1 MGYSVKATT
10 MYADDWLRESINSSV
25 EKQCGKVFVICK
37 PSEAKI
43 IEEKITTERKSKL
56 YFLTGVVD
64 YSSLIERTCG
74 AEMSICYM
82 SQSLMES
89 CGLEGQRYTLTR
101 LRNQGWCSGEIVYF
115 SESDLAKLQEE

>member
-10 MYADDWLRESINSSV
+10 MYADDWLRESINTSI
-25 EKQCGKVFVICK
+25 EKQGGKVFVICK

-43 IEEKITTERKSKL
+43 IEEKITTERNSKL

-64 YSSLIERTCG
+64 YSSLIERICG

-89 CGLEGQRYTLTR
+89 CGLEGQRYILIR

-115 SESDLAKLQEE
+115 SGSDLAKLQEE